1 MFAMIAFTKLS
12 DQEVIDCQHE
22 SMQLGKKFDLLG
34 WKSSLDNI
42 LEDFKID
49 PNRGIKWNIKST
61 NN

>member
-1 MFAMIAFTKLS
+1 MIAFTKLS

-49 PNRGIKWNIKST
+49 PNRGD
-61 NN
+61 

>member
-1 MFAMIAFTKLS
+1 MKYVLLCAFTKLS

-42 LEDFKID
+42 LGRLK
-49 PNRGIKWNIKST
+49 N
-61 NN
+61 